1 MCVCVYVCCV
11 SPGGWL
17 RIKHWKDKS
26 TYNINIFVRQL
37 NVLIQKFPQTFGLVS
52 MCDEDDDEDDEDQQQ
67 EGSENVAQRQEKVVS
82 LIWQNNIDD
91 LRWLGFGGVWITH

>member
-1 MCVCVYVCCV
+1 
-11 SPGGWL
+11 
-17 RIKHWKDKS
+17 
-26 TYNINIFVRQL
+26 
-37 NVLIQKFPQTFGLVS
+37 